1 MSTNKVYLAGI
12 VRSDP
17 DFAYDAILG
26 DYLKIELEIRRK
38 DLGKCETITAIVTQ
52 EDLIKDV
59 IKNVKKGDYFLTLNA
74 HINTINYSKTV
85 EKVCSH
91 CQEATYVNIKAE
103 KTEVVVTDYECVHDA
118 DPRLPGINKVILS
131 GNVCSAL
138 NIRTN
143 PTTNKPYCKYKL
155 AVDRIGKAKTLQE
168 ADYPFIVS
176 FGREAAN
183 SAKHLHLSS
192 MVLIEGALQERNVTQ
207 RFDHTCEN
215 CGQSMSIK
223 RGNNIVREIIASSVE
238 YLDKH
243 KDNEEEESSNQN
255 ECAD

>member
-12 VRSDP
+12 VKSEP
-17 DFAYDAILG
+17 DFAYDQVIG
-26 DYLKIELEIRRK
+26 DFVKIELDIRRK
-38 DLGKCETITAIVTQ
+38 DLGKCETITVIITQ
-52 EDLIKDV
+52 EELVKETM
-59 IKNVKKGDYFLTLNA
+59 KNVKKGDYFVTLNA
-74 HINTINYSKTV
+74 HINTINYSKTI

-91 CQEATYVNIKAE
+91 CQEASYVNIKAE
-103 KTEVVVTDYECVHDA
+103 KTEVVVSDYEVVHDA

-138 NIRTN
+138 NIRSN
-143 PTTNKPYCKYKL
+143 PTTNKPYIKYKL
-155 AVDRIGKAKTLQE
+155 AVDRIGKAKTIQE

-176 FGREAAN
+176 FGREASN

-192 MVLIEGALQERNVTQ
+192 MILIEGALQERNVTQ

-215 CGQSMSIK
+215 CGQSMMIK
-223 RGNNIVREIIASSVE
+223 RPNNIVREIIASSVE

-243 KDNEEEESSNQN
+243 KEDDEIEENSDASI
-255 ECAD
+255 